1 MLKIEISGFGSL
13 NLENAVFDYNGTLAK
28 DGIPEE
34 NVLNQLQKLN
44 KILKVHIL
52 TADTFNKVRQ
62 ELSEYSFN
70 IHILTSGN
78 EIEQKKEFVENLNP
92 DSVVA
97 FGNGSND
104 LEMLKVSALGIA
116 IIDGEGMSSK
126 VITNGDI
133 IVRNIQEG
141 IDLLF
146 HPLRIKATLR
156 S

>member
-1 MLKIEISGFGSL
+1 M
-13 NLENAVFDYNGTLAK
+13 
-28 DGIPEE
+28 
-34 NVLNQLQKLN
+34 
-44 KILKVHIL
+44 

-116 IIDGEGMSSK
+116 IIGREGMSSK

-146 HPLRIKATLR
+146 HLLRIKSTLR